1 MDFLII
7 IGRTLFLYVII
18 FLVFRIMGKREIGEL
33 SLLDLVVF
41 IMIADIAVIGI
52 ENYDKNILNAI
63 LPIAMLFFVQM
74 TFAYASLKI
83 PFLRKAIDGEPTV
96 LIHNGLIKQKAM
108 KKLRYN
114 LEDLLMQLR
123 ENGVR
128 KISEVEF
135 GIVEAS
141 GKLSVYEFTENA
153 AINQAKPAPIM
164 TLIQDGRV
172 ITNNLTGI
180 GKSEDWLR
188 EELKRQG
195 HPDING
201 VFLCTLE
208 DERLR
213 IFRKE

>member
-52 ENYDKNILNAI
+52 ENYDKNVLNAI
-63 LPIAMLFFVQM
+63 LPIAVLFFVQM
-74 TFAYASLKI
+74 TFAYASLKV

-96 LIHNGLIKQKAM
+96 LIHNGLINQKAM

-153 AINQAKPAPIM
+153 AINHPKPAPIM

-188 EELKRQG
+188 EELKRHG